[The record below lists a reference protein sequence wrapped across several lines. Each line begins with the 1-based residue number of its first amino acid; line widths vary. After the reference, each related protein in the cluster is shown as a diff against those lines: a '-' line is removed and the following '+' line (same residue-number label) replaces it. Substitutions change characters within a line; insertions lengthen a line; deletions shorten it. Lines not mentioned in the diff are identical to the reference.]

1 MSIHKE
7 HRQRVKMRFLGEGM
21 DHFDEIHA
29 LELLLFYA
37 IPQGDVNPLA
47 HRLLEHFGNLHQ
59 VLEAPPEQLVAVP
72 GVREHTAVLLG
83 LVKGISQ
90 KYLIDY
96 KDQPVQLMTRK
107 ECGDYLL
114 NRFLGRRDETVMLM
128 CLDAKRS
135 PLACRIISEGSVN
148 TAEVSVRKAVE
159 AALSVNATSVVL
171 AHNHPSGI
179 ALPSMED
186 ILTTRRMAM
195 ALDAVGIELE
205 DHIVVAGRDY
215 VSLRDSN
222 YYDPEQCRMVV

>member
-7 HRQRVKMRFLGEGM
+7 HRRRVKNRFLGEGM
-21 DHFDEIHA
+21 DNFEELHA

-47 HRLLEHFGNLHQ
+47 HRLLDNFGCLRQ
-59 VLEAPPEQLVAVP
+59 VLTAPPSQLMKVP
-72 GVREHTAVLLG
+72 GVGEHTAILLG

-96 KDQPVQLMTRK
+96 KVKPEQLMSRK
-107 ECGDYLL
+107 ECGRYLL
-114 NRFLGRRDETVMLM
+114 DRFVGRRDETVMLL

-135 PLACRIISEGSVN
+135 PLACRVISEGSVN
-148 TAEVSVRKAVE
+148 TAEVSVRKVVE
-159 AALSVNATSVVL
+159 AALSVNATSVIL

-179 ALPSMED
+179 AVPSMQD
-186 ILTTRRMAM
+186 IVTTRRVGA
-195 ALDAVGIELE
+195 ALDAVGIILE

-222 YYDPEQCRMVV
+222 YYDPEQCKMLI